1 MKFKVK
7 GVHMNIYIYTYL
19 IISLSLS
26 LGLSFSLSLMI
37 VVLWAQ
43 APSCPVQQV
52 VRGDVHSDGQAAA

>member
-7 GVHMNIYIYTYL
+7 GVHTHIF
-19 IISLSLS
+19 SLS

>member
-1 MKFKVK
+1 MKFEVK
-7 GVHMNIYIYTYL
+7 GVHIYIY
-19 IISLSLS
+19 IHLSLS

-52 VRGDVHSDGQAAA
+52 ARGDVHSDGQAAA